1 MSFDGMWTIK
11 TIEKPPRLP
20 SQSLHRKPE
29 VPASLV
35 SPFISSDDD
44 TTILLDREC
53 VERLCR
59 FQTRTVLAIG
69 PQTTAHLFQ
78 RETISLAASVSI
90 VAGELGIC

>member
-11 TIEKPPRLP
+11 TIEESPRVT
-20 SQSLHRKPE
+20 SQSLHRKPQ

-44 TTILLDREC
+44 STFLLDREC
-53 VERLCR
+53 VERLGR

-69 PQTTAHLFQ
+69 SLSAAHLFQ
-78 RETISLAASVSI
+78 RETMALAASVSI
-90 VAGELGIC
+90 MVR

>member
-11 TIEKPPRLP
+11 TIEESSRVT
-20 SQSLHRKPE
+20 SQSLRRKPE

-53 VERLCR
+53 VERLGR

-69 PQTTAHLFQ
+69 PQTVAHLFQ

-90 VAGELGIC
+90 MVG